1 MFEEYY
7 AEHVIRNRDREKT
20 RSLAMNRMQRVA
32 SVGEERA
39 FLSIGWSGWSW
50 GRTRAVLAA
59 VGLALVASV
68 AFPASLQGA
77 AWGLGEILELVIR

>member
-7 AEHVIRNRDREKT
+7 AELVIRNRDRERT
-20 RSLAMNRMQRVA
+20 RALAMNRMQRVA

-39 FLSIGWSGWSW
+39 VLSTGCSGWSC
-50 GRTRAVLAA
+50 GRTRAVLAV

-77 AWGLGEILELVIR
+77 AWGLGEILEPVIR